1 MRKVDIM
8 NKKLKLILGAI
19 IIGNTFFVGLFVGK
33 SNIFFKDS
41 NGETAILESIV
52 DPMSIDLTDS
62 SIRGLYD
69 LYSKNDSLI
78 NILNNSN
85 YIPEKLLK
93 LAYTNPETIEF
104 VSNYTNK
111 VDNVNTSIDND
122 YVAGEIPLFLQWDER
137 WGYSNYGNSPMAING
152 CAPTTLAMAIV
163 GLTGDTSITPQVIA
177 NYSMD
182 NNYYVDGI
190 GTSWELISSGANYFG
205 INSKHIHIS
214 EQSIISTLKKG
225 NPIIISVKPG
235 LFTTTGHFL
244 MITALNEDG
253 TVKINDPNSAINSSM
268 NWDINI
274 LLKEIK
280 GMWKISKS

>member
-1 MRKVDIM
+1 M

-33 SNIFFKDS
+33 SNILFKDS

-280 GMWKISKS
+280 GMWEISKS

>member
-1 MRKVDIM
+1 M

-33 SNIFFKDS
+33 SNILFKDS

-137 WGYSNYGNSPMAING
+137 WVYSNYGNSPMAING

-280 GMWKISKS
+280 GMWEISKS

>member
-253 TVKINDPNSAINSSM
+253 TVKINDPNSAINSSI

-280 GMWKISKS
+280 GMWEISKS